1 MSQKRPDKQA
11 IFTPKVAVTPVKTR
25 AISTSLLLGGLA
37 ASAAVI
43 LTGWVLFFQSDENI
57 TIDLNN
63 VQTTEDGRLELSG
76 LTYQG
81 KTKKGEPFTL
91 RAEQASEDP
100 NNAEQVNLSTID
112 GEVMSMRNGQI
123 LLSAK
128 RGQMNQTDN
137 EIYLEGQVEIIQTVR
152 QLQLETEQL
161 YANLDTGALNAPQFV
176 TITSPDSALSGASM
190 QVTNFGETVLFKG
203 KSKAV
208 IGDETNE

>member
-11 IFTPKVAVTPVKTR
+11 IFTPKVAVAPVKTR

-81 KTKKGEPFTL
+81 KTAKAGDKFTL

-100 NNAEQVNLSTID
+100 NDAEQVNYQ
-112 GEVMSMRNGQI
+112 R
-123 LLSAK
+123 
-128 RGQMNQTDN
+128 
-137 EIYLEGQVEIIQTVR
+137 
-152 QLQLETEQL
+152 
-161 YANLDTGALNAPQFV
+161 
-176 TITSPDSALSGASM
+176 
-190 QVTNFGETVLFKG
+190 
-203 KSKAV
+203 
-208 IGDETNE
+208 